1 MSYIPI
7 LSYSYIINNKNTL
20 CRFAAH
26 ERGCLSAIVLYPCT
40 AVGRAGISH
49 IKDTIRMALD
59 KSRLARLSHQQTKY
73 PPDFSTAR
81 KGRVWVYL
89 FSRLLILYHYTMR
102 TLVISGTQCRRYAPE
117 MLFYPITPP
126 LTSATPRRGTK
137 GGYVLRCIS
146 YMSYSTI
153 ATASNTFALTHLD
166 NPHKTRRWYSG
177 VSWIYPPP
185 IRLIRLFSLSILY
198 YL

>member
-1 MSYIPI
+1 
-7 LSYSYIINNKNTL
+7 
-20 CRFAAH
+20 
-26 ERGCLSAIVLYPCT
+26 
-40 AVGRAGISH
+40 
-49 IKDTIRMALD
+49 MALD
-59 KSRLARLSHQQTKY
+59 KSCLARQSHQQTKY

-102 TLVISGTQCRRYAPE
+102 TLVIGGTQCRRYAPE

-126 LTSATPRRGTK
+126 LSSATPKRGPK
-137 GGYVLRCIS
+137 GGFVLRCIS

-153 ATASNTFALTHLD
+153 ATASDKFALILLD
-166 NPHKTRRWYSG
+166 NPHRIGCWNVGAAKA
-177 VSWIYPPP
+177 YPPP

-198 YL
+198 YLLLQK